1 MGKIPDSVKIK
12 GLFKLS
18 WTIQKE
24 ALGKGSEIFTLLDK
38 EPCHLYSGNPD
49 WRDVRAVEG
58 GGLENR

>member
-1 MGKIPDSVKIK
+1 M
-12 GLFKLS
+12 
-18 WTIQKE
+18 QKE